1 MNKEGRED
9 TNDDLGS
16 LDENAKPATTRN
28 YILRSILDSKYNEP
42 ELIKRKDED
51 YESMGILY
59 VILALIFTNERA
71 MHDGKMAV
79 HIKLAMQLTF
89 STTSESQGAF
99 GSTQYP

>member
-1 MNKEGRED
+1 MNEQGSKD
-9 TNDDLGS
+9 TYDDLGS
-16 LDENAKPATTRN
+16 LDENAKPVTTRS
-28 YILRSILDSKYNEP
+28 YILRSILDNKYNEP

-79 HIKLAMQLTF
+79 HQVSNAIDIFHHQ
-89 STTSESQGAF
+89 
-99 GSTQYP
+99 